1 MITYKVLSHFLF
13 LHFECFSFLEVLTFL
28 DFPERLIFLELD
40 RHVNLVRRRLE
51 DHELEQK
58 EISDERDKIRRNYIS
73 SRVKMSYEGNSHWF
87 LKSIRSHSFALL
99 LHLIIPPHTPV
110 TLLCPVSSS
119 LPILSSFIP
128 FFLIKV
134 SHEKQL
140 LEKML
145 CLLVF
150 H

>member
-1 MITYKVLSHFLF
+1 MSHFLF
-13 LHFECFSFLEVLTFL
+13 LHFECFSLLEILTFL
-28 DFPERLIFLELD
+28 AFPERLIFLELD
-40 RHVNLVRRRLE
+40 IHVNLVRRRIE

-58 EISDERDKIRRNYIS
+58 EISDERDKIRRNYIL
-73 SRVKMSYEGNSHWF
+73 SRVRMSYEGNSYWF
-87 LKSIRSHSFALL
+87 LKGIKFHSFALH

-110 TLLCPVSSS
+110 TLLCPVSFS
-119 LPILSSFIP
+119 LPTLPSFIP

-134 SHEKQL
+134 SHQKQL

-150 H
+150 Y

>member
-1 MITYKVLSHFLF
+1 MHKVLSHFLF
-13 LHFECFSFLEVLTFL
+13 LHFECFSFLEVLIFL
-28 DFPERLIFLELD
+28 AFPERLIFLELD
-40 RHVNLVRRRLE
+40 RHVNLVRRIE

-58 EISDERDKIRRNYIS
+58 ESSDERDKIRRNYIS

-87 LKSIRSHSFALL
+87 LEGIKSHSFALL

-110 TLLCPVSSS
+110 TLLCPVSFS
-119 LPILSSFIP
+119 LPILPPFVP

-134 SHEKQL
+134 SHQKQL

-150 H
+150 Y